1 MIKAA
6 ITGIGAYIPKDII
19 TNDDLSLMVDTTNE
33 WITTRVGIKERHIL
47 KGEAKGTSYMGTKA
61 VMELLKKTNTLPEEV
76 EVLVFATTTPDYL
89 FPSTAALTAEACGIK
104 NALGFDIQA
113 ACSGF
118 IYALEIGS
126 NFIKTGK
133 YKKVVIVAGDKMT
146 SVTNYNDKTTC
157 PLFGDA
163 AGAILLEPTISDHGI
178 IDSILHIDGAGSPYL
193 HVQGGG
199 PMFPASHETVSNNMH
214 YLYQDGRIVYKQAVS
229 CMSNVSEEIMKRNN
243 LTKDTINWFVPHQA
257 NLRIINAVGSRL
269 GLEDKAIININRYGN
284 TSSATIPL
292 CLYEA
297 ESKIRKDDKII
308 LTAFGAGFT
317 WGAIYLKWAY

>member
-163 AGAILLEPTISDHGI
+163 ACAILLEPTISDHGI
-178 IDSILHIDGAGSPYL
+178 IDSILQIDGAGSPYL

-199 PMFPASHETVSNNMH
+199 SMFPASHETVSNNMH